1 MGLDFFAAGDA
12 GFDQER
18 NMSSVGVVDKTLLP
32 PGQEDRLKELD
43 LRIGDADGLTVFVA
57 PKTRGQHCAQ
67 PESPSIH
74 WSTAA
79 S

>member
-1 MGLDFFAAGDA
+1 MHLDFFARGDA

-18 NMSSVGVVDKTLLP
+18 PMRSVGVFDKTLLP
-32 PGQEDRLKELD
+32 SSQEDRLKELD
-43 LRIGDADGLTVFVA
+43 PQIGDADGLTVFVES
-57 PKTRGQHCAQ
+57 KTRGQHCAQ

-79 S
+79 A